1 MPDIFLFLL
10 AAMTLTLAPGP
21 DNIYVLTRGIAQG
34 PRAGLVAA
42 AGFSSGLVF
51 HTLLAVFGF
60 AAIIKAYPPA
70 YHALQYAGAAYLVYL
85 GYRTLRAAAAGIVAN
100 GAEGADGGVVQADV
114 PLRRIYWQSVLAN
127 MLNPKVTLFFI
138 AFLPQFVHQDAG
150 HVPLQMLVLAM
161 VFIAQAFVIF
171 SSIALFSGSVGAYF
185 RRRASASV
193 HLNRLAG
200 CAFIGLGIRMALPE

>member
-21 DNIYVLTRGIAQG
+21 DNIYVLTRGISQG
-34 PRAGLVAA
+34 KKAGLVAA
-42 AGFSSGLVF
+42 AGFSSGLIF
-51 HTLLAVFGF
+51 HTLLAVLGF
-60 AAIIKAYPPA
+60 AALIKAYAPA
-70 YHALQYAGAAYLVYL
+70 YHALQYASAAYLAYL
-85 GYRTLRAAAAGIVAN
+85 GYRTLRSASAGIALAAN
-100 GAEGADGGVVQADV
+100 GDEPGV
-114 PLRRIYWQSVLAN
+114 PLKRIYWQSVLAN

-138 AFLPQFVHQDAG
+138 AFLPQFVRPEAG
-150 HVPLQMLVLAM
+150 PVPVQMLVLAM
-161 VFIAQAFVIF
+161 VFILQAFAIF
-171 SSIALFSGSVGAYF
+171 SAIALFSGAVGAYF

>member
-1 MPDIFLFLL
+1 MPDLFLFLL

-34 PRAGLVAA
+34 RKAGLVAA
-42 AGFSSGLVF
+42 AGFCSGLIF
-51 HTLLAVFGF
+51 HTLLAVLGF
-60 AAIIKAYPPA
+60 AALIKAYPPA
-70 YHALQYAGAAYLVYL
+70 YHALQYAGAAYLAYL
-85 GYRTLRAAAAGIVAN
+85 GIRTLRSASSGIALAAGGQGAAA
-100 GAEGADGGVVQADV
+100 V

-138 AFLPQFVHQDAG
+138 AFLPQFVQREAG
-150 HVPLQMLVLAM
+150 HEALQMLVLAL

-171 SSIALFSGSVGAYF
+171 SAIALFSGAVGAVF

>member
-1 MPDIFLFLL
+1 MPDLFLFLL

-34 PRAGLVAA
+34 RKAGLVAA
-42 AGFSSGLVF
+42 AGFCSGLIF
-51 HTLLAVFGF
+51 HTLLAVLGF
-60 AAIIKAYPPA
+60 AALIKAYPPA
-70 YHALQYAGAAYLVYL
+70 YHALQYAGAAYLAYL
-85 GYRTLRAAAAGIVAN
+85 GMRTLRSASSGIALAAGGQGTA
-100 GAEGADGGVVQADV
+100 AV

-138 AFLPQFVHQDAG
+138 AFLPQFVQREAG
-150 HVPLQMLVLAM
+150 HEALQMLVLAL

-171 SSIALFSGSVGAYF
+171 SAIALFSGAVGAVF

>member
-1 MPDIFLFLL
+1 MPHIFLFLL

-34 PRAGLVAA
+34 RKAGLVAA
-42 AGFSSGLVF
+42 AGFSSGLLF
-51 HTLLAVFGF
+51 HTLLAVLGF
-60 AAIIKAYPPA
+60 AAVIKAYPPA
-70 YHALQYAGAAYLVYL
+70 YHALQYAGAAYLAYL
-85 GYRTLRAAAAGIVAN
+85 GYRTLRAASAGIALAADDAN
-100 GAEGADGGVVQADV
+100 PGV
-114 PLRRIYWQSVLAN
+114 PLKRIYWQSVLAN

-138 AFLPQFVHQDAG
+138 AFLPQFVQRGAG
-150 HVPLQMLVLAM
+150 HEPLQMLVLAL
-161 VFIAQAFVIF
+161 VFIVQAFAIF
-171 SSIALFSGSVGAYF
+171 SAIALFSGAVGAYF

>member
-1 MPDIFLFLL
+1 MPDLFLFLL

-34 PRAGLVAA
+34 RKAGLVAA
-42 AGFSSGLVF
+42 AGFCSGLIF
-51 HTLLAVFGF
+51 HTLLAVLGF
-60 AAIIKAYPPA
+60 AALIKAYPPA
-70 YHALQYAGAAYLVYL
+70 YHALQYAGAAYLAYL
-85 GYRTLRAAAAGIVAN
+85 GIRTLRSASSGIALAAGGQGTA
-100 GAEGADGGVVQADV
+100 AV

-138 AFLPQFVHQDAG
+138 AFLPQFVQREAG
-150 HVPLQMLVLAM
+150 HEALQMLVLAL

-171 SSIALFSGSVGAYF
+171 SAIALFSGAVGAVF

>member
-1 MPDIFLFLL
+1 MPDLFLFLL

-34 PRAGLVAA
+34 RKAGLVAA
-42 AGFSSGLVF
+42 AGFCSGLIF
-51 HTLLAVFGF
+51 HTLLAVLGF
-60 AAIIKAYPPA
+60 AALIKAYPPA
-70 YHALQYAGAAYLVYL
+70 YHALQYAGAAYLAYL
-85 GYRTLRAAAAGIVAN
+85 GVRTLRSASSGIALAAGGQGTA
-100 GAEGADGGVVQADV
+100 AV

-138 AFLPQFVHQDAG
+138 AFLPQFVQREAG
-150 HVPLQMLVLAM
+150 HEALQMLVLAL

-171 SSIALFSGSVGAYF
+171 SAIALFSGAVGAVF